1 MQFAIVENL
10 ATCLTSWFLHCVYIL
25 QVFEK
30 CFDRYKLVNSVFFIF
45 LLFFDLFLLKYN
57 FATCLLL
64 KMYISVFIP
73 IISRST

>member
-10 ATCLTSWFLHCVYIL
+10 ATCLTSWSLHCVYIL

-45 LLFFDLFLLKYN
+45 LLFFDLFL
-57 FATCLLL
+57 FE
-64 KMYISVFIP
+64 I
-73 IISRST
+73 